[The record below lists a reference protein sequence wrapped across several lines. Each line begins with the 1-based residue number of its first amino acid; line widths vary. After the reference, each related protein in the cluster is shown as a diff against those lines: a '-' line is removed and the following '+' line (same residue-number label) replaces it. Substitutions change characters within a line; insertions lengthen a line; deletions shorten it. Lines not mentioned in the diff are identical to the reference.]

1 MLHRRPRAT
10 RARERPAAG
19 KQHAHRFLTA
29 SLPLPCRFLTACHLR
44 LTPYQLLWPSQENN
58 MNILALIAVYITF
71 MPGTPFPANP

>member
-1 MLHRRPRAT
+1 VSGRPQESSMHT
-10 RARERPAAG
+10 AAYRFL
-19 KQHAHRFLTA
+19 AASLPVPYRFLTA
-29 SLPLPCRFLTACHLR
+29 YHLR

>member
-1 MLHRRPRAT
+1 MH
-10 RARERPAAG
+10 
-19 KQHAHRFLTA
+19 TA